1 MIARDEICA
10 LKENINKS
18 GILNAALLS
27 ITSLVFNQV
36 FHQESGVTCPT
47 TLFITNLAHTFFPLL
62 FAFRTLFD
70 IPF

>member
-36 FHQESGVTCPT
+36 FHQESGGHMSYIGDPDRQ
-47 TLFITNLAHTFFPLL
+47 FMQE
-62 FAFRTLFD
+62 
-70 IPF
+70 

>member
-10 LKENINKS
+10 LEENINKS

-47 TLFITNLAHTFFPLL
+47 LVTPTGSSCKNDFKQGEGCYC
-62 FAFRTLFD
+62 
-70 IPF
+70 